1 MQINISILTPSLL
14 QLPLFSSHIRGTQA
28 VYKHKPSKSDNMR
41 MDLRTE
47 KPIAPTEIKARK
59 LPCTI
64 FFIPGGQNK
73 PALAPDQRGVCIGLP
88 NFADK

>member
-47 KPIAPTEIKARK
+47 KPIAPTEIKQESFLVRFFSSQVGK
-59 LPCTI
+59 TSLPWHLI
-64 FFIPGGQNK
+64 S
-73 PALAPDQRGVCIGLP
+73 LEYV
-88 NFADK
+88 